1 MSHYTQT
8 QIDNM
13 STYEKFQLNKY
24 GDILPVRDL
33 NDELENGMEERQRQ
47 TDIVNQYWEMEIMH
61 EESNF

>member
-1 MSHYTQT
+1 MTIYTQT

-24 GDILPVRDL
+24 GDILPVRYL